1 MMKILFNAIAL
12 VALIG
17 AAFLAP
23 GPGVA
28 PAAPAAPAA
37 PGKIMAESAV
47 GSVSR
52 ASAPVSTASIE
63 LRAQQLPVP
72 VVRSAPARPTTAAP
86 DQRSPSE
93 ATAPSPSSR
102 DREAA
107 KAAIE
112 ADGYKRVRIVDK
124 GANGTWRAKAYRGA
138 TEVEVVV
145 DGAGRVLTQ

>member
-1 MMKILFNAIAL
+1 MMNNLFNGMAL

-28 PAAPAAPAA
+28 PAAPAAPA
-37 PGKIMAESAV
+37 KI
-47 GSVSR
+47 VSEPAAGPVAR

-63 LRAQQLPVP
+63 LRAHQLPVP
-72 VVRSAPARPTTAAP
+72 VVRSAPARPATAASGE
-86 DQRSPSE
+86 RSPSE
-93 ATAPSPSSR
+93 ATAPSRNSLDR
-102 DREAA
+102 DAA
-107 KAAIE
+107 RAAIE
-112 ADGYKRVRIVDK
+112 ADGYKRVRIIDK
-124 GANGTWRAKAYRGA
+124 SANGTWRAKAYRGT